1 LAHAA
6 DALRPKRFHWNARK
20 ARLVRGAERIAGVLP
35 GPAAALLLR
44 AGQLAALAAY
54 FLPGVPL
61 RQACTNLSRL
71 AAERGIRH
79 APFAIYRRL
88 VAQMRDVAWLY
99 HRLYRAGREAVL
111 PHLHFRPE
119 HERAIVS
126 LLEQDGS
133 VVIAVPH
140 NVGSVLYA
148 MRLASRFPCLVVGK
162 QSKRPESD
170 ALMQRFFERL
180 GAPLVLASRH
190 DRVSFTR
197 RLLEALGEGRAIIAP
212 LDRIDHRHEGMKARI
227 FGRQPR
233 FPTWAVRV
241 AAKRKSPILPAW
253 LSVERGEVQ
262 LELGQPIREAD
273 PERALQELVGQFED
287 WILRDPGSWA
297 FLADK
302 RWQRAL
308 RMGASKL

>member
-1 LAHAA
+1 MAG
-6 DALRPKRFHWNARK
+6 RHWNASK
-20 ARLVRGAERIAGVLP
+20 ARLVRGAERIAGALP

-44 AGQLAALAAY
+44 LGQLAALAVY

-61 RQACTNLSRL
+61 RRACSDLSRL

-99 HRLYRAGREAVL
+99 HRLYRDGRDAVL
-111 PHLHFRPE
+111 PQLEFRPE
-119 HERAIVS
+119 HERAIAS
-126 LLEQDGS
+126 LLAQDGC

-148 MRLASRFPCLVVGK
+148 MRLAERFPCLVVGK

-170 ALMQRFFERL
+170 ALMRRFFARL

-190 DRVSFTR
+190 ERVAFTR
-197 RLLEALGEGRAIIAP
+197 RLLEAVAENRAIIAP
-212 LDRIDHRHEGMKARI
+212 LDRIDRRREGIPAEI
-227 FGRQPR
+227 FGRRPS
-233 FPTWAVRV
+233 FPPWAVRI
-241 AAKRKSPILPAW
+241 AAKRKLPILPAW
-253 LSVERGEVQ
+253 LTVERGEVH
-262 LELGQPIREAD
+262 LELGAPIREVD
-273 PERALQELVGQFED
+273 PARALQDLMQRFEG

-302 RWQRAL
+302 HWQRVL
-308 RMGASKL
+308 HLGGQRP